1 MKALFNTGRTVAQGQ
16 GLEVKARPEY
26 MEATSICMMNPVD
39 LMDLDLEEGERVL
52 VRGPAGEV
60 VLTTVQ
66 NEGIPRGTVY
76 VPMGP
81 YANAV
86 VDAETHATGM
96 PDFKSC
102 IVDLE
107 PTDDEVK
114 SQTELMEAVGGLAY
128 RGDEE

>member
-1 MKALFNTGRTVAQGQ
+1 MKALFNTGRTSAQGQ
-16 GLEVKARPEY
+16 GLEAKAQPEY

-39 LMDLDLEEGERVL
+39 LMDLELEEGERVL

-60 VLTTVQ
+60 ILTAVQ
-66 NEGIPRGTVY
+66 NEGVPRGTVY

-86 VDAETHATGM
+86 IDAGTHATGM
-96 PDFKSC
+96 PDYKSC

-114 SQTELMEAVGGLAY
+114 RPAELMEAIGGLAY
-128 RGDEE
+128 EGDTE